1 MVHQPHIRCETLM
14 DSTVA
19 RNHWNQQQL
28 TWRIRV
34 AQWPFSPTTNRP
46 LSTTHRGTDVC
57 PHYAILSPLLGFD
70 YDGCRGPIR
79 GSGVYETHLR
89 QHRSS
94 HLGKMMGWM
103 FSQKARLES
112 LGIPGVANKHYK
124 YYKSWD
130 LTAHLHAHTSHLLVA
145 ICSTSKYWNWLGS
158 AQLIVHNQPTRSY
171 IQNFMLVSPQ

>member
-1 MVHQPHIRCETLM
+1 
-14 DSTVA
+14 
-19 RNHWNQQQL
+19 
-28 TWRIRV
+28 
-34 AQWPFSPTTNRP
+34 
-46 LSTTHRGTDVC
+46 
-57 PHYAILSPLLGFD
+57 
-70 YDGCRGPIR
+70 
-79 GSGVYETHLR
+79 
-89 QHRSS
+89 
-94 HLGKMMGWM
+94 MGRM